1 LVDELYERIRKQR
14 YEFRTVGVKLV
25 RSDFSVETRDVSF
38 PFFQNRRESIVSVID
53 GLLQR
58 FSLDRNSASLPI
70 RRVGLKVSNLV
81 RIEKKKPPDQKSLLD
96 YV

>member
-1 LVDELYERIRKQR
+1 
-14 YEFRTVGVKLV
+14 V
-25 RSDFSVETRDVSF
+25 RADFSVETRDVSF

-58 FSLDRNSASLPI
+58 FSLDRNSSASLPV
-70 RRVGLKVSNLV
+70 RKVGLKVSNLV

>member
-1 LVDELYERIRKQR
+1 MELYERITKQR

-25 RSDFSVETRDVSF
+25 RADFSVETRDVSF

-58 FSLDRNSASLPI
+58 FSLDRNRASLPV
-70 RRVGLKVSNLV
+70 RKVGLKVSNLV
-81 RIEKKKPPDQKSLLD
+81 RIEKKKPPEQKSLLD